1 MNNIVVYRKILT
13 IGLLALAI
21 SLSAQKPTID
31 LIPSSHQM
39 RESKAIV
46 DTSFALD
53 SMVHKEKYVRPA
65 VIQKENAS
73 RENIKKERRQIG
85 PSIDSLLGKPE
96 TRKADS
102 SKTTG
107 SLSLYIRKFNP
118 VKFFIS
124 IIAFK

>member
-1 MNNIVVYRKILT
+1 MNNIVVYKKILT
-13 IGLLALAI
+13 IGLLVLAI
-21 SLSAQKPTID
+21 SLSAQKPAID

-53 SMVHKEKYVRPA
+53 SMALKNKFVQPT
-65 VIQKENAS
+65 VIQKENTS
-73 RENIKKERRQIG
+73 PESLKKERRQIG
-85 PSIDSLLGKPE
+85 PSMDSLLRKPE

-102 SKTTG
+102 NRTSG
-107 SLSLYIRKFNP
+107 SLSLYFRKFNP

-124 IIAFK
+124 IIALK

>member
-1 MNNIVVYRKILT
+1 MNNIVVYKKILT
-13 IGLLALAI
+13 IGLLVLAI

-39 RESKAIV
+39 RGSEAIV

-53 SMVHKEKYVRPA
+53 SMVHKKKYVRPA
-65 VIQKENAS
+65 VIQKEKAS

-85 PSIDSLLGKPE
+85 PSMDSLLRKPE
-96 TRKADS
+96 TRKVDS
-102 SKTTG
+102 SRTSG
-107 SLSLYIRKFNP
+107 SLSLYIRKLNP

-124 IIAFK
+124 IIALK